1 MPVLFEH
8 NGENIVHSPMN
19 DSRTKAHPLRPMLG
33 IAARSWFDAQRRRKS
48 LEIQLIHSR
57 LREQADSYVSG
68 RSQKKLLHPGKAPIF
83 RAFSSFDFR
92 ARRKHSALGRQ
103 CTGCSRVFNK
113 VFHSSYAT
121 LRTLHLSN
129 SPDKARL
136 LQ

>member
-8 NGENIVHSPMN
+8 NGENIVHSPVN

-33 IAARSWFDAQRRRKS
+33 IAARSRFDAQRLRKS

-57 LREQADSYVSG
+57 FREQADSYVSG
-68 RSQKKLLHPGKAPIF
+68 RSRKNNSRPEKAPIF

-92 ARRKHSALGRQ
+92 ARRKPAALGRQ
-103 CTGCSRVFNK
+103 CTGCSKVLNK
-113 VFHSSYAT
+113 VFHSPCAA
-121 LRTLHLSN
+121 LRAMHLGN